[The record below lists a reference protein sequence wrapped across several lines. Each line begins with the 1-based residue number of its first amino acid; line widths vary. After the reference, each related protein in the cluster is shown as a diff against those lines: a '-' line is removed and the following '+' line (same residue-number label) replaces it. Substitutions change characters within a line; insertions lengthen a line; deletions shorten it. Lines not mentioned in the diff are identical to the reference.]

1 VILVHINGLACYPPA
16 LLKTGNE
23 IVLTSSCRKA
33 EIMSTT
39 REPCMKFQRRFT
51 SAGKDL
57 YQSVRYEK
65 RASVLRKSG
74 DGAPVKLEVEVPEFW
89 SQTATDILAQ
99 KYFRRKDVPQFT
111 ADGKPVLDAE
121 GKQVKAGETSVKQV
135 VDRLASCWRHWGEE
149 LGFFDKKEDAQAFY
163 DETAYMLLH
172 QMAAPNS
179 PQWFNTG
186 LAHRYG
192 ITGSAQG
199 HFYVDPADDQVK
211 HSDDA
216 YTRPQPH
223 ACFIQGVKDDLL
235 GDGGIYSLLTREGR
249 IFKYGSGTGTN
260 FSAVRSAGEPLGGGG
275 TSSGLMSFLRV
286 FDRAAGAIKSGGT
299 TRRAAKMVCLDMDHP
314 EIEEFITWKTREEAK
329 VAALVTGSKAL
340 AEIDKR
346 IQPRS
351 SGFGGLEAEVEAD
364 VPPAVLE
371 KMAALKR
378 QGTSL
383 GPWEVLDTHFE
394 GEAYNT
400 VSGQNSNNSV
410 RIPNLFMKAVADNGD
425 WHLTSRSDGSVR
437 KIVKARH
444 LWELIGICAWDCADP
459 GMQYHDTINEWHT
472 CPNDGPI
479 RASNPCSEYMF
490 LDDTACN
497 LASLNLVRF
506 QDADG
511 RLKIE
516 EFEHAVRLWTVVLE
530 ISVGM
535 AQFPSP
541 EIARKSYDYRTLGLG
556 YANLG
561 AFLMRAG
568 LAYDSAPA
576 AEVTAAITALLGGI
590 SYATSAEMAKAL
602 GAFPRYEANKQGML
616 RVMRNHRHAAH
627 GETSFEGLTVKPLAL
642 TGRYCEEPL
651 VAAARRAWDAAL
663 ALGEKHGYR
672 NAQVTVLA
680 PTGTIGLLMDCDT
693 TGIEPDFALVKFKK
707 LSGGGYFKIVNRSL
721 PVALRRLGYDQA
733 EQETI
738 ERYCLGSGSLENAPH
753 INRHTLA
760 ERGFTPEKIQSVE
773 KALPLALSLED
784 AFHPLTLGHDFLKS
798 LGISDEVANG
808 AGADVLAALGF
819 NEDAIDAADRAI
831 CGAQMV
837 EGAPHLKP
845 EHYSVFD
852 CASRCGKGERV
863 IAPLGHL
870 RIMAAAQPFIS
881 GAISKTVNLPNEY
894 TVADIH
900 GIYKQG
906 FEWMLKA
913 VAVYRDG
920 CKLSQPLNVKASK
933 PKKVAQQ
940 AATIASSTQ
949 ATVTAA
955 SLLAPALDALPSPL
969 RRRLPT
975 RRGGFVQELAVEGH
989 KLFLRTGE
997 YPDGSL
1003 GEIFID
1009 MYKEGAA
1016 YRSIL
1021 NCFAVL
1027 TSKALQYGIPLEELV
1042 DTFTFTRF
1050 EPSGPVEG
1058 HENIKNCTSI
1068 LDLIFRIVGFHYLGN
1083 TDFVHVKPVT
1093 LQSEDAGPAVAGA
1106 DRNPSVTQAITQENP
1121 ERALKPVG
1129 ISGTPQP
1136 LKHPQTQASSAQSAA
1151 MLGRKAGYTGQSCSS
1166 CSSMRVRR
1174 NGTCIVCDDCGTTS
1188 GCS

>member
-1 VILVHINGLACYPPA
+1 
-16 LLKTGNE
+16 
-23 IVLTSSCRKA
+23 
-33 EIMSTT
+33 
-39 REPCMKFQRRFT
+39 MKFQRRFT
-51 SAGKDL
+51 SANKDP

-74 DGAPVKLEVEVPEFW
+74 DGAPMKLEVEVPEFW
-89 SQTATDILAQ
+89 SQTAADILAQ

-121 GKQVKAGETSVKQV
+121 GKQVKGGETSVKQV
-135 VDRLASCWRHWGEE
+135 VDRLASCWRHWGEK
-149 LGFFDKKEDAQAFY
+149 LGYFDKKEDAQNFY

-199 HFYVDPADDQVK
+199 HFYVDPTDDQIK
-211 HSDDA
+211 LSDDA

-329 VAALVTGSKAL
+329 VAALVTGSKIL
-340 AEIDKR
+340 ADIDKR

-351 SGFGGLEAEVEAD
+351 SGYGGIETDID

-394 GEAYNT
+394 GEAYNS

-410 RIPNLFMKAVADNGD
+410 RVPNLFMKAVADDGD

-459 GMQYHDTINEWHT
+459 GVQYHDTINEWHT

-516 EFEHAVRLWTVVLE
+516 DFEHAVRIWTVVLE

-568 LAYDSAPA
+568 HAYDSAPA
-576 AEVTAAITALLGGI
+576 AEITAAITALLGGI
-590 SYATSAEMAKAL
+590 SYAASAEMAKAL
-602 GAFPRYEANKQGML
+602 GSFPRYEANKQAML
-616 RVMRNHRHAAH
+616 RVIRNHRKAAH
-627 GETSFEGLTVKPLAL
+627 GESAFEGLTAKPMVF
-642 TGRYCEEPL
+642 TGRYCEENL
-651 VAAARRAWDAAL
+651 TAAARRAWDQAL

-721 PVALRRLGYDQA
+721 PVALGHLGYNQA
-733 EQETI
+733 EQEAI

-760 ERGFTPEKIQSVE
+760 ERGFTPEKIQVVE

-784 AFHPLTLGHDFLKS
+784 AFHPLALGQDFLKS
-798 LGISDEVANG
+798 LGLPDEALQGTG
-808 AGADVLAALGF
+808 AEVLAALGF
-819 NEDAIDAADRAI
+819 SEEAIEDADRAI

-837 EGAPHLKP
+837 EGAPYLKP

-863 IAPLGHL
+863 IAPVGHL
-870 RIMAAAQPFIS
+870 RIMAAAQPYIS

-894 TVADIH
+894 SVADIH
-900 GIYKQG
+900 SIYKQG
-906 FEWMLKA
+906 HEWMLKA

-920 CKLSQPLNVKASK
+920 CKLSQPLNVKAAK
-933 PKKVAQQ
+933 PKKTVSSPTQGVVA
-940 AATIASSTQ
+940 SVNTQ
-949 ATVTAA
+949 ATVTSALTLAVSDA
-955 SLLAPALDALPSPL
+955 SPSPI

-1050 EPSGPVEG
+1050 EPAGPVEG

-1083 TDFVHVKPVT
+1083 TDFVHVKPT
-1093 LQSEDAGPAVAGA
+1093 AAHDEDARPGTLPAGQTGQPPASATSAHSAPPVL
-1106 DRNPSVTQAITQENP
+1106 DQAPRT
-1121 ERALKPVG
+1121 LKPVG
-1129 ISGTPQP
+1129 ITAG
-1136 LKHPQTQASSAQSAA
+1136 QAAQSASA
-1151 MLGRKAGYTGQSCSS
+1151 LGRKAGYTGQSCGS

>member
-1 VILVHINGLACYPPA
+1 
-16 LLKTGNE
+16 
-23 IVLTSSCRKA
+23 
-33 EIMSTT
+33 
-39 REPCMKFQRRFT
+39 MKFQRKFT
-51 SAGKDL
+51 SPGKDP

-65 RASVLRKSG
+65 RSSVLRKG
-74 DGAPVKLEVEVPEFW
+74 GPDGSPLKLEVEVPEFW

-99 KYFRRKDVPQFT
+99 KYFRRRDVPQFT
-111 ADGKPVLDAE
+111 ADGKAVLDAE

-135 VDRLASCWRHWGEE
+135 VDRLAGCWKHWGEK
-149 LGFFDKKEDAQAFY
+149 LGFFDKKEDGQAFY
-163 DETAYMLLH
+163 DEVAYMLVN

-186 LAHRYG
+186 LAYKYG

-199 HFYVDPADDQVK
+199 HFFVDPADNEVK

-235 GDGGIYSLLTREGR
+235 GEGGIYSLLTREGR

-260 FSAVRSAGEPLGGGG
+260 FSAVRSAGEPLAGGGA
-275 TSSGLMSFLRV
+275 SSGLMSFLKV

-314 EIEEFITWKTREEAK
+314 EVEDFITWKTREEAK
-329 VAALVTGSKAL
+329 VAALVTGSKVL

-346 IQPRS
+346 IQPRA
-351 SGFGGLEAEVEAD
+351 GGYGGVETDAD
-364 VPPAVLE
+364 IPPAVLE
-371 KMAALKR
+371 KMASLKR

-400 VSGQNSNNSV
+400 VSGQNSNNSL
-410 RIPNLFMKAVADNGD
+410 RIPNHFMKSVAEDGD

-459 GMQYHDTINEWHT
+459 GVQFHDTINEWHT
-472 CPNDGPI
+472 CPEDGPI

-497 LASLNLVRF
+497 LASLNLIRF
-506 QDADG
+506 QDSEG

-516 EFEHAVRLWTVVLE
+516 EFEHAVRVWTVVLE

-568 LAYDSAPA
+568 IPYDSAQA
-576 AEVTAAITALLGGI
+576 SDWTSAITAIMGGI

-602 GAFPRYEANKQGML
+602 GAFPRYEANKHHML
-616 RVMRNHRHAAH
+616 RVMRNHRRTAH
-627 GETSFEGLTVKPLAL
+627 GETSFEGLTAKPV
-642 TGRYCEEPL
+642 TFSGRYCPSDITE
-651 VAAARRAWDAAL
+651 AARKAWDLAL
-663 ALGEKHGYR
+663 GLGEKHGYR

-707 LSGGGYFKIVNRSL
+707 LAGGGYFKIVNRSL
-721 PVALRRLGYDQA
+721 PVALKHLGYSDS
-733 EQETI
+733 EMETI
-738 ERYCLGSGSLENAPH
+738 ERYCLGTGSLENAPH

-760 ERGFTPEKIQSVE
+760 ERGFTPEKIGAVE
-773 KALPLALSLED
+773 KSLPLMLSLED
-784 AFHPLTLGHDFLKS
+784 AFHPMSLGPDFLKS
-798 LGISDEVANG
+798 LGMGDEVMQG
-808 AGADVLAALGF
+808 SGADVLAALGF
-819 NEDAIDAADRAI
+819 SEDAIEEADRVI

-837 EGAPHLKP
+837 EDAPILKP
-845 EHYSVFD
+845 EHYAVFD
-852 CASRCGKGERV
+852 CASRCGKGERM

-870 RIMAAAQPFIS
+870 RIMAAAQPYLS
-881 GAISKTVNLPNEY
+881 GAISKTVNLPNEF
-894 TVADIH
+894 TVTDIH
-900 GIYKQG
+900 AIYKQG
-906 FEWMLKA
+906 WEWMLKA

-920 CKLSQPLNVKASK
+920 CKLSQPLNAKAIK
-933 PKKVAQQ
+933 PKKVA
-940 AATIASSTQ
+940 AP
-949 ATVTAA
+949 TVEIPSMPAN
-955 SLLAPALDALPSPL
+955 APAPLVATYAVGDAPSENRPI

-1050 EPSGPVEG
+1050 EPAGPVEG

-1083 TDFVHVKPVT
+1083 TDFVHVKPSD
-1093 LQSEDAGPAVAGA
+1093 LPAKGS
-1106 DRNPSVTQAITQENP
+1106 DLGSPSGKGEVQAIGAIPPKEAAP
-1121 ERALKPVG
+1121 IEKAPKPVSVAAG
-1129 ISGTPQP
+1129 NQM
-1136 LKHPQTQASSAQSAA
+1136 AA
-1151 MLGRKAGYTGQSCSS
+1151 MMGRKAGYTGQSCSS
-1166 CSSMRVRR
+1166 CGSVRVRR